1 MRSSYLSLFFLT
13 LVIFFASCDQN
24 RIYEKNKKFRDRIWP
39 KDQVVTFDFEI
50 TDIHPS
56 YNFYFNI
63 RNSIR
68 YKYQNVYLAYSL
80 EDTLGNVFQSDLTNI
95 NLFDPK
101 TGEPLGDGLGDIFDH
116 RVKVIGNYQF
126 NNPGFYQFN
135 IEHYMRPDSLEEI
148 MAIGLRV
155 EKSE

>member
-126 NNPGFYQFN
+126 NNPGSYQFN